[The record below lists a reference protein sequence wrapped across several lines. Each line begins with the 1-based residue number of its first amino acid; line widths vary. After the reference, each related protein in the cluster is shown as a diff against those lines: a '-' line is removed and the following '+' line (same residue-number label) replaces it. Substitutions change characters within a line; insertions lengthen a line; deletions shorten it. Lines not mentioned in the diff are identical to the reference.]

1 MMRVSSVLRGAIFA
15 TAVGIFGQPFA
26 YGGVAPVTSASSL
39 KKITARSGAHRVSA
53 SPARQLTASQ
63 DSASDIVQ
71 IPENLLGPPGQ
82 RLPEAGPE
90 AKPGE
95 SNNSSTARNTAD
107 CTGANATSPQ
117 CYTATQQSR
126 AR

>member
-1 MMRVSSVLRGAIFA
+1 MRTPSVLRWTIFA

-26 YGGVAPVTSASSL
+26 YAGVAPVTSASSL
-39 KKITARSGAHRVSA
+39 KKITSHSGSRRVSA
-53 SPARQLTASQ
+53 THVGPLTTSQ
-63 DSASDIVQ
+63 DGASDIVQ
-71 IPENLLGPPGQ
+71 VPENLLGPPGQ

-90 AKPGE
+90 VKPGE
-95 SNNSSTARNTAD
+95 SNKSSTAQNTAD
-107 CTGANATSPQ
+107 CTGSNATSPQ